1 VVLYLDASV
10 LVKLYTL
17 ENDAA
22 RVDFNVARADR
33 LATSQFTYVE
43 VRAALARAFRDKR
56 LTRSGD
62 VFTSTT
68 YAGTIAAFARD
79 WRSYIRA
86 SVSGSL
92 IRTAGQLA
100 DKHTLRA
107 GDALQLASAIY
118 LRSRLLDVIELS
130 VADNRLRS
138 SAISEG
144 FVVV

>member
-92 IRTAGQLA
+92 IRTGQLA